1 MASASRKY
9 DVAESNVRDWRDLYQ
24 RELTI
29 KSKEVKVAEEIC
41 IDALP
46 SKKRGKPP
54 LLGEKLDCQL
64 QEKILAMR
72 SRGTPIGTSVVI
84 GIGTGILM

>member
-9 DVAESNVRDWRDLYQ
+9 NVAESSVRNWRDLY
-24 RELTI
+24 RRKLTI
-29 KSKEVKVAEEIC
+29 KPKEVKVGEEIC

-46 SKKRGKPP
+46 YKKQGKPP

-64 QEKILAMR
+64 QEKILSMR
-72 SRGTPIGTSVVI
+72 SRGTPI
-84 GIGTGILM
+84 